1 MRIGIVGDYIPSF
14 EAHVATT
21 NAILLAAKSLGIDAT
36 VEWRPTTDVSRHTL
50 SQYHGL
56 WASPGSP
63 YRSMDGM
70 LSAIRYARER
80 LRPMIAT

>member
-1 MRIGIVGDYIPSF
+1 MRIAIVGDYTPAF
-14 EAHVATT
+14 ESHPATT
-21 NAILLAAKSLGIDAT
+21 NAILLAAASLGIRAE
-36 VEWRPTTDVSRHTL
+36 VEWLPTPEVSDQTL
-50 SQYHGL
+50 PQYDAL

-70 LSAIRYARER
+70 LHAIRFARER